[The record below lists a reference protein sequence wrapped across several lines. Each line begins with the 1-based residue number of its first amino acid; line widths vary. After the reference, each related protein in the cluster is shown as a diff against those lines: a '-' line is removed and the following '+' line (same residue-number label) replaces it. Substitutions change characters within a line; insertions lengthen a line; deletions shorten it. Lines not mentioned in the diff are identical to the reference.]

1 MSATSA
7 IARDIMAHVHTFCT
21 HHPESLFNA
30 LWPELSWGL
39 VLRFRPTTTSTSFC
53 EGLHAGKQ
61 RLRKL
66 LRFFFILLFFI
77 HLHVFANLDQIVNW
91 SFIFFQQKPVPLF
104 VKACKLENNISRL
117 FLFWHGYNGCCAV
130 LSPKSSNQFTVL
142 TNSIPMHLLIY
153 SLCFKVF
160 PLKVSFV

>member
-66 LRFFFILLFFI
+66 LRFFLL
-77 HLHVFANLDQIVNW
+77 
-91 SFIFFQQKPVPLF
+91 
-104 VKACKLENNISRL
+104 
-117 FLFWHGYNGCCAV
+117 CC
-130 LSPKSSNQFTVL
+130 F
-142 TNSIPMHLLIY
+142 
-153 SLCFKVF
+153 
-160 PLKVSFV
+160 